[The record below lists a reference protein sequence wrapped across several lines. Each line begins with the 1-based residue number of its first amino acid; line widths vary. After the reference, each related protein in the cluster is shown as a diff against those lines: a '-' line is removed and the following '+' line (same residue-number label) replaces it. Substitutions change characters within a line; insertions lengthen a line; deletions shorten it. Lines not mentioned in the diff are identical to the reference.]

1 MIDCGNSFKQ
11 HTIATEI
18 GRKQQL
24 KMQITNKFTK
34 FLLVRDTKHQADEM
48 SRMRIIIF
56 GTSIHLSQ
64 HIIITIWKK
73 NQSNKSSSKGKKVCE
88 LEHAK

>member
-56 GTSIHLSQ
+56 GTSCHLSQ
-64 HIIITIWKK
+64 HIIITIWK
-73 NQSNKSSSKGKKVCE
+73 NQE
-88 LEHAK
+88 